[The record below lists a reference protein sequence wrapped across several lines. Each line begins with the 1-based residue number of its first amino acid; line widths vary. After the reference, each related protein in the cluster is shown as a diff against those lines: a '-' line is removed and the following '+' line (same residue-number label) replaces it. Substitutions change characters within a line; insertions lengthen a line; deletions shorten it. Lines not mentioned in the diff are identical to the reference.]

1 MQSFIVRGL
10 QQWSKWSVF
19 ALLYKSMCLKTPRK
33 QVSRHGRFIIQ
44 HHNLHFLPN
53 KAIKRQ
59 KTEIL
64 CHFWGV
70 IGDKG
75 PLSAVFMYIS
85 PWLLVIFSYKHLL
98 SAVFVRNIQWLLVIS
113 SYKRPVPAVFECF
126 LQYGGRKPS
135 SLVCGLE

>member
-1 MQSFIVRGL
+1 MPCFKVYGL
-10 QQWSKWSVF
+10 YYWSKWSVF
-19 ALLYKSMCLKTPRK
+19 TLLYKSMCLRAPRK
-33 QVSRHGRFIIQ
+33 WVSGHGRFIIQ

-59 KTEIL
+59 KTEIW

-70 IGDKG
+70 IGDKCL
-75 PLSAVFMYIS
+75 LSAVFMYDS

-98 SAVFVRNIQWLLVIS
+98 SAVFVRYIPQLLVIS